1 VERGPHNVYPH
12 HHPHRQRDRD
22 WRSSRWRRNSK
33 RERSGRH
40 VPAATP
46 ADGITVTNA
55 ADVIK
60 GAHDFCDALAQGAS
74 SSQIIQDLVS
84 TGKFDQSDAKNILN
98 ASVAVYCQN
107 P

>member
-1 VERGPHNVYPH
+1 MSIRITTLIASATVIG
-12 HHPHRQRDRD
+12 
-22 WRSSRWRRNSK
+22 
-33 RERSGRH
+33 
-40 VPAATP
+40 AAIVGGGIANASAQDDTFLQLLQQ
-46 ADGITVTNA
+46 DGITVTNA